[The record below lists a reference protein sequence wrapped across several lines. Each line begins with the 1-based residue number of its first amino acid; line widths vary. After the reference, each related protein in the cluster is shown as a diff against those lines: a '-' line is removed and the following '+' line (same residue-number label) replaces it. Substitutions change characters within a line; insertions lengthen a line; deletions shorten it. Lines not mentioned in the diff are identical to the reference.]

1 MLIQRLLLMSESTST
16 INSLTMKTTRGR
28 MSSQSMAM
36 IMVKMMRQVSM
47 VMNMVELALVQ
58 LTIIINH
65 LKTHK
70 LKMIERESRRLN
82 RLLSRKRKLS

>member
-36 IMVKMMRQVSM
+36 IMVKRMRQVSM
-47 VMNMVELALVQ
+47 AMNMEELALVQ

-65 LKTHK
+65 
-70 LKMIERESRRLN
+70 
-82 RLLSRKRKLS
+82 